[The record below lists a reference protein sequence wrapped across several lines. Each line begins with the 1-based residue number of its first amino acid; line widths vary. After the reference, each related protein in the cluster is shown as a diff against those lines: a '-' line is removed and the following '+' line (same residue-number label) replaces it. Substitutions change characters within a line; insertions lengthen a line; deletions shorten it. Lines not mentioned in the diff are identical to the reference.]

1 MMKRLITLV
10 AIAIFA
16 TTSLC
21 SAQESLNDIRFE
33 GWTTAEWLDNDYIRE
48 LRRYIDSCSEGEV
61 DDQTLLAHK
70 EVLDSKFVVGHIEPA
85 IYGGVFIYFTF
96 LDAPRKVFYTQVYS
110 YVNPDTKEVETYE
123 VRGVFLN
130 DEEMDYT
137 REGLLYIVENYPEH
151 KLW

>member
-1 MMKRLITLV
+1 MKRLITLV

-16 TTSLC
+16 ATSLC
-21 SAQESLNDIRFE
+21 SAQENLNDIRFE

-48 LRRYIDSCSEGEV
+48 LRRYIDACSEGEV

-70 EVLDSKFVVGHIEPA
+70 EVLKSKFIVGHIEPA
-85 IYGGVFIYFTF
+85 TYGGAFIYFTF
-96 LDAPRKVFYTQVYS
+96 LDEPRKVFYTQVYS
-110 YVNPDTKEVETYE
+110 YVNPDTKKIDGYE

-130 DEEMDYT
+130 EEEIDYT
-137 REGLLYIVENYPEH
+137 REAILYIVENYPEH

>member
-1 MMKRLITLV
+1 MKRLITLV

-16 TTSLC
+16 ATSLC
-21 SAQESLNDIRFE
+21 SAQENLNDIRFKD
-33 GWTTAEWLDNDYIRE
+33 WTEKEWLDNDYIRE
-48 LRRYIDSCSEGEV
+48 LRRYIDSCSMGKV
-61 DDQTLLAHK
+61 ADQTLLAHK
-70 EVLDSKFVVGHIEPA
+70 EILDSKFIMGHIEPA

-96 LDAPRKVFYTQVYS
+96 LDAPRKVFYAQVYS
-110 YVNPDTKEVETYE
+110 YVNPDTKEVDNYE

-137 REGLLYIVENYPEH
+137 REDLLFIVENYPEH